1 MNPQTPILKHRF
13 DELKGGRRQFK
24 SRDCLYVEAKPKSRD
39 LTPRSHTIRRR
50 YTSTVPKQQEHKRK
64 SSCVNQQR
72 NAKRARRVV
81 AQSTH
86 LIATTLQSIQDEQKK
101 PDDSND
107 FEAS

>member
-24 SRDCLYVEAKPKSRD
+24 SRDCLYVEAKPESGD
-39 LTPRSHTIRRR
+39 LTPRSHTTRRR
-50 YTSTVPKQQEHKRK
+50 YTSTVPEQQGHKRK

-72 NAKRARRVV
+72 SAKRARRVV
-81 AQSTH
+81 AQPTH
-86 LIATTLQSIQDEQKK
+86 LTATALQSIQDEQKK
-101 PDDSND
+101 PDDSNG